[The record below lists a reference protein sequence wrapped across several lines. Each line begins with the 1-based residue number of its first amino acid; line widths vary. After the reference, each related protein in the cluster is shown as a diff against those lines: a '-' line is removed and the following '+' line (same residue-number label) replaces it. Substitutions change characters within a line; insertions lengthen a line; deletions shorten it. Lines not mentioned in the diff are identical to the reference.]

1 MKGKVLGAE
10 SIMPHLF
17 RKPFRQD
24 SALFSEYL
32 LKLMAFDRVPL
43 VFLFDSHVRL
53 VYATMV
59 LEADR
64 REDLVVLDGLHPEIG
79 NDHLVP
85 GSFVTFYGKANG
97 VDTGFRARI
106 RGSDTVRGQR
116 VVRLFFPHET
126 YHAQRRSDLRVPL
139 PPSTPPVRLT
149 KTNGSQ
155 EMVRPV
161 NLGSSGM
168 RVLYPEKN
176 ERGEPNDL
184 FREGDTVLL
193 ESADLDGF
201 RLPPLSGRVI
211 YLEHSGRETGT
222 DLMAMGIAFL
232 DFPEESKEP
241 LIAYISRKD
250 RESLKNLRIGPRG

>member
-1 MKGKVLGAE
+1 MVE
-10 SIMPHLF
+10 SVMPQLF
-17 RKPFRQD
+17 RRGFRQD
-24 SALFSEYL
+24 SVLFSEYL
-32 LKLMAFDRVPL
+32 LKLMAFERVPV

-64 REDLVVLDGLHPEIG
+64 KDGRVVLDALHPEIG
-79 NDHLVP
+79 NNHLVP
-85 GSFVTFYGKANG
+85 GSPVTFYGKANG
-97 VDTGFRARI
+97 VNTGFRARI
-106 RGSDTVRGQR
+106 RGGDTVRGQP
-116 VVRLFFPHET
+116 VVLLFFPHET
-126 YHAQRRSDLRVPL
+126 YHAQMRNALRVTL
-139 PPSTPPVRLT
+139 PPSTSPVRLT
-149 KTNGSQ
+149 KTNGVQ

-161 NLGSSGM
+161 NLGSGGM
-168 RVLYPEKN
+168 RVLFPEKN
-176 ERGEPNDL
+176 EKGEPNDL
-184 FREGDTVLL
+184 FREGETVLL
-193 ESADLDGF
+193 EAADLDGF

-232 DFPEESKEP
+232 DFPEECEEP

>member
-1 MKGKVLGAE
+1 MGAE
-10 SIMPHLF
+10 SAMPHLF
-17 RKPFRQD
+17 RKPFRQE
-24 SALFSEYL
+24 SVLFSEYL
-32 LKLMAFDRVPL
+32 LKLMAFDKVPL

-59 LEADR
+59 LDADR
-64 REDLVVLDGLHPEIG
+64 REDLVLLDGLHPEIG
-79 NDHLVP
+79 NEHLVP
-85 GSFVTFYGKANG
+85 GGSVIFYGKANG

-106 RGSDTVRGQR
+106 RGGDKVGDQR
-116 VVRLFFPHET
+116 IVRLFFPHET
-126 YHAQRRSDLRVPL
+126 FHAQRRATLRVSL

-155 EMVRPV
+155 ETVRPV

-168 RVLYPEKN
+168 RVLFPEKN

-193 ESADLDGF
+193 ESTDLDGF
-201 RLPPLSGRVI
+201 RLPPLSARVI

-222 DLMAMGIAFL
+222 DLMAMGIEFL
-232 DFPEESKEP
+232 DFPEECEEP

-250 RESLKNLRIGPRG
+250 REHLKNLRIDPRG